1 MEDNTMK
8 KQYMKPTVHVV
19 VLQQQCH
26 ILAGSAAARG
36 LNGTPEGMNWPSDGI
51 GDDDVLR

>member
-1 MEDNTMK
+1 MK

-26 ILAGSAAARG
+26 ILAGSAGAKG
-36 LNGTPEGMNWPSDGI
+36 LNNSPEGMNWPSGGI
-51 GDDDVLR
+51 GDSDDLR